1 MSTLVV
7 ARFLE
12 YKVEIKSLSNV
23 ILRTKINTSL
33 IFGYVLED
41 IMSNIIHKFYIKQ
54 KLKF

>member
-41 IMSNIIHKFYIKQ
+41 IMSNSIHKFHIKQ
-54 KLKF
+54 KL